1 MDSKSSPDF
10 ARKGMEH
17 MAANKYSY
25 KRQSGGKA
33 KPILISVGAV
43 VAVGGAVIGWMAYQA
58 NRENQIAAL
67 KYDFNSAYPKSFN
80 AAVSIDPADDFD
92 RDGLS
97 NETEKLMN
105 TSGSI
110 ADTDG
115 DGIIDGEEEQYGTD
129 PSNPDTDG
137 DGIFDGIEI
146 LAGLDPLSAQSDSST
161 PDAERKFTRKIEFD
175 EGYVT
180 LSGNADIFGATVE
193 KLSLYSVASNAGAF
207 SFPYEIYCKS
217 PFDSAEITF
226 RCSPGLL
233 AAAGLTTDD
242 IHIYRFDPRSKTYS
256 NAGGTVAGESEITG
270 TTDSNGVFL
279 IGAEHVVNYVID
291 ENTKVNIHLLID
303 NSGSMYPSNA
313 YYASEEND
321 TEFKRL
327 SFAENLVSKLNNNTD
342 IAITI
347 FTAFT
352 NTLCEFTDNKEDVMA
367 AIEQIRTIGADY
379 DGTSVE
385 RTLMNALKSFPEE
398 SQSERNIIVLLTDGI
413 STETGNY
420 TIDTIIDSAQAKN
433 VTVMTISLGNDIDR
447 ALLQE
452 IADRTGGKY
461 FPISEANALEGLYS
475 TLIATMENDIVDE
488 DDDGTPDTYSL
499 FDTGFKI
506 EENGFKFSN
515 FKTLDHGTSDFG
527 MTMLARDWFK
537 GNVKTKTDSY
547 DLSKTAF
554 SLNEPLSK
562 VILACM
568 SDSYITPD
576 NYLNFREGELLE
588 VDEKILKEAQGK
600 GWFVREENFSENK
613 NGWKKVQYLVPRY
626 NGAALASS
634 YSENDVQILRL
645 IDYCNSLRDTGESF
659 ALSDESDLNRVKNI
673 LGSGTPML
681 MKMIWEENG
690 VYQSRY
696 VDLIALRRDM
706 DNPNLFNLKIYD
718 PNFGYPTKVTLNRTM
733 VCDPNS
739 SDSDYTY
746 SANWDGKQVAIEF
759 YLTEAE

>member
-1 MDSKSSPDF
+1 
-10 ARKGMEH
+10 

-25 KRQSGGKA
+25 RRQSGGKA

-43 VAVGGAVIGWMAYQA
+43 IAVGCVVIGWMAYQA
-58 NRENQIAAL
+58 NQENKIAAL

-80 AAVSIDPADDFD
+80 ASVSIDPEDDFD

-97 NETEKLMN
+97 NEAEQLMN

-115 DGIIDGEEEQYGTD
+115 DGIIDGEEERYGTD
-129 PSNPDTDG
+129 PNNPDTDG
-137 DGIFDGIEI
+137 DGIYDGIEI
-146 LAGLDPLSAQSDSST
+146 LAGLDPLSVQSDAST
-161 PDAERKFTRKIEFD
+161 PDAERKFTRQIEFD
-175 EGYVT
+175 EGYIT
-180 LSGNADIFGATVE
+180 ISGNADIFGATVE

-207 SFPYEIYCKS
+207 SFPYEIYCQS

-233 AAAGLTTDD
+233 SAAGLTADD
-242 IHIYRFDPRSKTYS
+242 IHIYQFDPRSKTYS

-270 TTDSNGVFL
+270 GIDSNGVFL

-313 YYASEEND
+313 YYSSEEND

-327 SFAENLVSKLNNNTD
+327 SFASNLVSKLSGSTD

-352 NTLCEFTDNKEDVMA
+352 NTLCDFTDNKEDVMN

-385 RTLMNALKSFPEE
+385 RTLMRALKSFHGD
-398 SQSERNIIVLLTDGI
+398 SQNERNIIVLLTDGI

-420 TIDTIIDSAQAKN
+420 TINQIIDSAQAKN
-433 VTVMTISLGNDIDR
+433 VAIMTISLGNDIDR
-447 ALLQE
+447 ELLQE

-515 FKTLDHGTSDFG
+515 FKTLDYSTSDFG
-527 MTMLARDWFK
+527 MAMLARDWFK
-537 GNVKTKTDSY
+537 GSLKTKGNSDDLTLAF
-547 DLSKTAF
+547 DLSKASF
-554 SLNEPLSK
+554 NIGQPLSK
-562 VILACM
+562 VILSSM
-568 SDSYITPD
+568 GTSYMTPE
-576 NYLNFREGELLE
+576 NYLDFKDGDALKIKS
-588 VDEKILKEAQGK
+588 DILKEAQEK
-600 GWFVREENFSENK
+600 GWAIREEDYSDGK
-613 NGWKKVQYLVPRY
+613 NSWKTVQYLVPRY
-626 NGAALASS
+626 NGAALGTN
-634 YSENDVQILRL
+634 YSENDIQLLRA
-645 IDYCNSLRDTGESF
+645 IHYYNSLRDTGESF
-659 ALSDESDLNRVKNI
+659 ALSNESDLNRVKNI

-690 VYQSRY
+690 SYHSRY
-696 VDLIALRRDM
+696 VNLIALRRDM
-706 DNPNLFNLKIYD
+706 DNPNLFNLKVYD
-718 PNFGYPTKVTLNRTM
+718 TNLGYPTKVILNRTM
-733 VCDPNS
+733 VCESGSTNGG
-739 SDSDYTY
+739 YTY

-759 YLTEAE
+759 YLTEAK

>member
-1 MDSKSSPDF
+1 
-10 ARKGMEH
+10 

-25 KRQSGGKA
+25 RRQSGGKV
-33 KPILISVGAV
+33 KPILISAGAV
-43 VAVGGAVIGWMAYQA
+43 IAVGGAVIGWMAYQA
-58 NRENQIAAL
+58 NQENKIAAL
-67 KYDFNSAYPKSFN
+67 KYDFNSVYPKSFN
-80 AAVSIDPADDFD
+80 AAVLIDPEDDFD

-97 NETEKLMN
+97 NKAEQLMN

-110 ADTDG
+110 ADTGG
-115 DGIIDGEEEQYGTD
+115 DGIIDGEEERYGTD
-129 PSNPDTDG
+129 PNNPDTDG
-137 DGIFDGIEI
+137 DGIYDGIEI
-146 LAGLDPLSAQSDSST
+146 LAGLDPLSMQSDAST
-161 PDAERKFTRKIEFD
+161 PDAKQKFTRKIEFD

-180 LSGNADIFGATVE
+180 ISGNADIFGATVE

-207 SFPYEIYCKS
+207 SFPYEIYCQS

-226 RCSPGLL
+226 KCSPGLL
-233 AAAGLTTDD
+233 AAAGLTADD
-242 IHIYRFDPRSKTYS
+242 IHIYQFDPRSKTYS
-256 NAGGTVAGESEITG
+256 NAGGTVVGESEITG
-270 TTDSNGVFL
+270 SVGSNGVFL

-291 ENTKVNIHLLID
+291 ENTKINIHLLID

-313 YYASEEND
+313 YYSSEEND

-327 SFAENLVSKLNNNTD
+327 SFASNLVSKLSGSTD

-352 NTLCEFTDNKEDVMA
+352 NTICDFTDNKEDVMN
-367 AIEQIRTIGADY
+367 AIEKIRTIGADY

-385 RTLMNALKSFPEE
+385 RTLMSALKSFPEE
-398 SQSERNIIVLLTDGI
+398 SQNERNIIVLLTDGI

-420 TIDTIIDSAQAKN
+420 TINQIIDSAQAKN
-433 VTVMTISLGNDIDR
+433 VAIMTISLGNDIDR
-447 ALLQE
+447 ELLQE

-515 FKTLDHGTSDFG
+515 FKTLDYGTSDFG
-527 MTMLARDWFK
+527 MAMLARDWFK

-547 DLSKTAF
+547 DLSKTSF
-554 SLNEPLSK
+554 SLNQPLSK
-562 VILACM
+562 VILSCM
-568 SDSYITPD
+568 GASYITPD
-576 NYLNFREGELLE
+576 NYLNFKDGELLE
-588 VDEKILKEAQGK
+588 VDEKILKEAQSK
-600 GWFVREENFSENK
+600 GWFVREEDFSENK
-613 NGWKKVQYLVPRY
+613 NGWKKVHYLVPIY

-634 YSENDVQILRL
+634 YSENDSQILRL
-645 IDYCNSLRDTGESF
+645 IDYYNNLRDTGESF
-659 ALSDESDLNRVKNI
+659 ALSTESDLNRVKNI

-681 MKMIWEENG
+681 MKMVWEENG
-690 VYQSRY
+690 SYYSRY

-718 PNFGYPTKVTLNRTM
+718 TNLGYPTKVTLNRTM
-733 VCDPNS
+733 VCEYGSENK
-739 SDSDYTY
+739 DYTY
-746 SANWDGKQVAIEF
+746 SANWYGKQVAIEF
-759 YLTEAE
+759 YLTEAK